1 MSFAQNPHINKHR
14 LQKRVCCKISPS
26 HTVTCAPRNYS
37 PCLTGS
43 IISVS
48 GPPIIAFP
56 SLFPS
61 IFSFSLTSRFPFP
74 LPHPSILKARALSS
88 LSLIF
93 LSLIRPK
100 AFRCTPLS
108 TRVVQKQK
116 EREREN
122 EQRVRKREKE
132 KG

>member
-26 HTVTCAPRNYS
+26 HTVTCAPRNYF

-93 LSLIRPK
+93 YLS
-100 AFRCTPLS
+100 S
-108 TRVVQKQK
+108 GQKLFGVHLYLQEWYK
-116 EREREN
+116 NRKRERERMS
-122 EQRVRKREKE
+122 R
-132 KG
+132 G